1 MVVRTANLLSMEL
14 EWVKLLPDD
23 YARGKL
29 MYKWLLSVLLVLMST
44 VVHAADCF
52 DLAGRDYKI
61 DRIYCGRFHGRNP
74 VTGLMPS
81 VLIRL
86 RIWLGVNAG

>member
-1 MVVRTANLLSMEL
+1 MEL

-52 DLAGRDYKI
+52 DLAGRD
-61 DRIYCGRFHGRNP
+61 
-74 VTGLMPS
+74 
-81 VLIRL
+81 
-86 RIWLGVNAG
+86 